1 MVKKVGE
8 IIRSKI
14 IVVTFAMIAVVM
26 SFIMSNKMLK
36 NDSNVATITDPEI
49 LRAMTYEQVTE
60 EDRKIENCDFVQF
73 SAFFLR
79 DLNGD
84 GIAEDLK
91 GTCKKVNE
99 KDSLYFEINVLTK
112 GYLKDAEITLNAEN
126 FKWNTSLVRDKIID
140 GNYIGETQYIKL
152 KEIRNGTQGLYWGG
166 ITANLGNNI
175 NNYREL
181 ILYF

>member
-79 DLNGD
+79 DLYGD

-91 GTCKKVNE
+91 GTCKKY
-99 KDSLYFEINVLTK
+99 KFLSWLLDKYQNV
-112 GYLKDAEITLNAEN
+112 GEFYSAN
-126 FKWNTSLVRDKIID
+126 FTV
-140 GNYIGETQYIKL
+140 IK
-152 KEIRNGTQGLYWGG
+152 
-166 ITANLGNNI
+166 
-175 NNYREL
+175 
-181 ILYF
+181 